1 MRKAILGL
9 LVLGCGPK
17 KPAEEVKAPP
27 PPKLV
32 PIVEAEAWVNKM
44 PGIIPE
50 RDAKGNPI
58 WPGRLF
64 LRVYGDAKVFKVVIK
79 DSAQVELGEA
89 DLIERPAER
98 GKGYASKHDLRL
110 NEGDTLRLVVWML
123 VGRDTVADTLEGVVV
138 KAVY

>member
-1 MRKAILGL
+1 MKRFLIAL
-9 LVLGCGPK
+9 LVLGCGAK
-17 KPAEEVKAPP
+17 KPEEAVKTPP

-64 LRVYGDAKVFKVVIK
+64 LRVYGDARVVKVLIT
-79 DSAQVELGEA
+79 DGAETELGEK
-89 DLIERPAER
+89 DLVERPAER
-98 GKGYASKHDLRL
+98 GRGFASKHDLRL
-110 NEGDTLRLVVWML
+110 DEGDTLKITVWML

>member
-1 MRKAILGL
+1 
-9 LVLGCGPK
+9 
-17 KPAEEVKAPP
+17 
-27 PPKLV
+27 
-32 PIVEAEAWVNKM
+32 M

-64 LRVYGDAKVFKVVIK
+64 LRVYGDAKVLKVLIK
-79 DSAQVELGEA
+79 DSSQAELGEG

-123 VGRDTVADTLEGVVV
+123 VGRDTVADTLEGIVV